1 MKCILKIFLI
11 LFVLSS
17 CTKQE
22 PISQP
27 INLNNLIVTS
37 KSVIP
42 VEDALRNLQTLL
54 DGMYPSTKGNY
65 KDLSTANVCVF
76 GGKTMKSTSVTV
88 PDSTLYLVNFGD
100 DDGFAVLSAQRGFSF
115 PVFCVTESGSLT
127 IDDLDEALQFLE
139 ESACV
144 QTRSA
149 DEYDSLFYGMGE
161 EFVPRLIM
169 SAVLSQLS
177 MSRGGN
183 GSDLDTAVTLPDDGG
198 FPVRPRDSLI
208 VPEPRNDTITKAGPF
223 LETKWTQGSPF
234 NDFRADGAPAGCVA
248 IATAQILAHK
258 EINLSG
264 THFNW
269 DLLKSVYHYTDPNAT
284 PGLLA
289 RKEASYFLQ
298 FVGLPQNC
306 NIIYDTDGSSGWAD
320 GARRTF
326 SNCGYHNTEKR
337 FGFQE
342 ADRGKVVEMLTQGYP
357 VYMDGSKSLLDGA
370 KGHAWVID
378 GLLVYKYIFYT
389 ATLYNL
395 FHINWGWNGTND
407 GYFEQG
413 VFDITNRH
421 SIETGFD
428 SGANSTQ
435 SSNYTWNYRII
446 TYSLY

>member
-54 DGMYPSTKGNY
+54 DG
-65 KDLSTANVCVF
+65 
-76 GGKTMKSTSVTV
+76 
-88 PDSTLYLVNFGD
+88 
-100 DDGFAVLSAQRGFSF
+100 
-115 PVFCVTESGSLT
+115 
-127 IDDLDEALQFLE
+127 
-139 ESACV
+139 
-144 QTRSA
+144 
-149 DEYDSLFYGMGE
+149 
-161 EFVPRLIM
+161 
-169 SAVLSQLS
+169 
-177 MSRGGN
+177 
-183 GSDLDTAVTLPDDGG
+183 
-198 FPVRPRDSLI
+198 
-208 VPEPRNDTITKAGPF
+208 
-223 LETKWTQGSPF
+223 
-234 NDFRADGAPAGCVA
+234 
-248 IATAQILAHK
+248 
-258 EINLSG
+258 
-264 THFNW
+264 
-269 DLLKSVYHYTDPNAT
+269 
-284 PGLLA
+284 
-289 RKEASYFLQ
+289 
-298 FVGLPQNC
+298 
-306 NIIYDTDGSSGWAD
+306 
-320 GARRTF
+320 
-326 SNCGYHNTEKR
+326 
-337 FGFQE
+337 
-342 ADRGKVVEMLTQGYP
+342 
-357 VYMDGSKSLLDGA
+357 A

-413 VFDITNRH
+413 VFDMTNRH